1 MEGLWQVKE
10 KELRVMIR
18 FMAWAIEG
26 MNGWFTEIGSTR
38 GGLGF
43 GER

>member
-1 MEGLWQVKE
+1 MKE

-18 FMAWAIEG
+18 FMAWASEG
-26 MNGWFTEIGSTR
+26 MNGWLTEIGSTR